1 MKVAVITGALS
12 GIANAVA
19 NSLVESGC
27 KVIALD
33 KNINSLKKDS
43 KLVAYKVDVTKS
55 DEVNRAFSQ
64 INEKFGRVDILV
76 NAVGATLHTKLI
88 EDIEDEDWNRTFELN
103 LRSTFNCT
111 RAVVPIMKKNKWGRI
126 VNISA
131 VAGRTYTFFGGADF
145 TAAKSA
151 IVGFTQ
157 QCAFELASYGINVN
171 AIAPGLTLTERVK
184 DMWKN
189 QYSDEERKKILER
202 IPIGRPSTVEE
213 QAETIC
219 FLCSDAA
226 SYICGEVI
234 DVNGAMFV

>member
-1 MKVAVITGALS
+1 
-12 GIANAVA
+12 
-19 NSLVESGC
+19 
-27 KVIALD
+27 
-33 KNINSLKKDS
+33 
-43 KLVAYKVDVTKS
+43 
-55 DEVNRAFSQ
+55 
-64 INEKFGRVDILV
+64 
-76 NAVGATLHTKLI
+76 
-88 EDIEDEDWNRTFELN
+88 
-103 LRSTFNCT
+103 
-111 RAVVPIMKKNKWGRI
+111 MKKNKWGRI

-202 IPIGRPSTVEE
+202 IPIGRPSIVEE

-226 SYICGEVI
+226 SYICGEII